1 MIYKNLLP
9 ANEENIKKAAKVIR
23 EGGIVAFPTETVYG
37 LGADALNSRS
47 VARIFEVKNRP
58 RFDPLIVHVC
68 SIEMARDV
76 VARVDEL
83 SFALMKRFWPGP
95 LTLVL
100 PKKKFVP
107 DITTAGLKTVAIRMP
122 DHPVALRLVE
132 LSGKPIAAPS
142 ANPFGYISPTS
153 AEQVAEM
160 LNYKVDI
167 ILDGGKTPFGIESTV
182 IMVKEGKI
190 YLLRPGA
197 LPVEKIEEYTGLKVE
212 DIESSKPISPGMIK
226 KHYAPKTRAFLLT
239 SWEEYFKVRSMLG
252 SVGLVLKDRKIIY
265 GFKDVLHLSDE
276 GDTYEMAANLFK
288 TMYKVDGM
296 GWKAVFFQGV
306 EEKGLGRA
314 IMNRL
319 KKATGN

>member
-197 LPVEKIEEYTGLKVE
+197 LPVEK
-212 DIESSKPISPGMIK
+212 M
-226 KHYAPKTRAFLLT
+226 RAFLLT

-319 KKATGN
+319 KKATSN